1 MAEFES
7 QRKTLGAKGA
17 LVLDEAARRRRRT
30 IRWPEDAAWLQEIT
44 PAPQRLLSRLKE
56 RGFLYA
62 AGRNRYV
69 IAPPGTKTIRQA
81 ASPELLADLYL
92 RPYGD
97 YYVGF
102 LSALI
107 AHRLTDLHSQ
117 VTYVAMRQSSK
128 PRNVPSGFKVAE
140 LADSVWPL
148 PESDELERV
157 RVGDSKEF
165 AFRASLERTLVDGLL
180 RPDLSAGIETVVTAW
195 ARGKSRP
202 EVRWDRVAGIADR
215 IGGATA
221 RRTAFLLRLLG
232 FDSLADMHFSKISG
246 RTTSPVFDRSR
257 SFDLPPGRTQRDS
270 QTGVV
275 INVPLEYLRGWIAGA
290 SIG

>member
-1 MAEFES
+1 
-7 QRKTLGAKGA
+7 
-17 LVLDEAARRRRRT
+17 
-30 IRWPEDAAWLQEIT
+30 
-44 PAPQRLLSRLKE
+44 
-56 RGFLYA
+56 
-62 AGRNRYV
+62 
-69 IAPPGTKTIRQA
+69 
-81 ASPELLADLYL
+81 
-92 RPYGD
+92 
-97 YYVGF
+97 
-102 LSALI
+102 
-107 AHRLTDLHSQ
+107 
-117 VTYVAMRQSSK
+117 
-128 PRNVPSGFKVAE
+128 VAE
-140 LADSVWPL
+140 LANSVWPL

-165 AFRASLERTLVDGLL
+165 AFRASLERTLIDGLL

-232 FDSLADMHFSKISG
+232 FDSLVDLHFSKISG

-257 SFDLPPGRTQRDS
+257 SFDLAPGRTHRDS

-275 INVPLEYLRGWIAGA
+275 VNVPLEYLRGWIAGA